1 MSAGGYTTEF
11 KPLGPELF
19 HDLQIKAVAQN
30 PEMRGFFELLYN
42 HELSPESLSL
52 MANREK
58 KLISPEQ
65 RATRRLQSDIG
76 GRREVKTP
84 TGYIDLLTDEE
95 VIEVKQ
101 VSDWKSA
108 IGQVLAYAK
117 FYPERRKRV
126 HLFGKAN
133 PRITDHVASLC
144 EELGILLTFDKEGA

>member
-1 MSAGGYTTEF
+1 MNNGGYTTEF

-19 HDLQIKAVAQN
+19 HDLQIKAVAKN
-30 PEMRGFFELLYN
+30 PEMRGFFELLYD

-52 MANREK
+52 MAHRKK
-58 KLISPEQ
+58 KLSAEQ

-84 TGYIDLLTDEE
+84 NGYIDLLTDEE
-95 VIEVKQ
+95 VIEVKEA
-101 VSDWKSA
+101 SDWKSA

-133 PRITDHVASLC
+133 PKITDHVTSLC